1 MAFRRQDIPKTTR
14 KGKDGAPRRLYP
26 RFIRDQSMLPKIGL
40 AIDYLEGMIGRK
52 RSDLSPDVI
61 LDLFGD
67 PKVARCMLSCLAER
81 YRYRSLEF
89 AEVIG
94 KEAALALAGWDLHEP
109 ADVRALV
116 YQTANGSSSGFVGA
130 SDRSQF
136 LADIA
141 NPMGLSGAQLDT
153 LITLDAE
160 QNQQL
165 VRVGLVPDP
174 ADIVARYNANLLT
187 SVLRYA
193 LSIDICTP
201 GLERTSVEAILAR
214 CDVEARR
221 SGAESVRLI
230 GRRHTQSGWAQAGI
244 KLSRAA
250 LHLIALSPGSPDLHA
265 VIHLGDQNSELTLD
279 GKSLGGVRPAQR
291 AVADAAGIV
300 LASLLDEDVTSVR
313 RRKGDGFAGWS
324 IRRLPDPIYV
334 AEAMVIPEHVFVRD
348 ELVVPVIPIPS
359 GSGHV
364 SAMKAA
370 AMIGLQR
377 PVVALGGSE
386 AAEGVYRLA
395 TPEAARLALILE
407 AIRRDYDLEATPQKV
422 LWSELTA
429 SGWVAADRVTELFP
443 GVRAASRDPRVA

>member
-89 AEVIG
+89 SEVIG

-116 YQTANGSSSGFVGA
+116 YHTANASYDGFVCA
-130 SDRSQF
+130 ADRSRF
-136 LADIA
+136 LDEIA
-141 NPMGLSGAQLDT
+141 TPMGLSGVQLDT
-153 LITLDAE
+153 LLTLDAE

-165 VRVGLVPDP
+165 VRVGLVPE
-174 ADIVARYNANLLT
+174 AVDIVARYNANLLA

-201 GLERTSVEAILAR
+201 GLERTTVEAVLAR

-221 SGAESVRLI
+221 SGSNR
-230 GRRHTQSGWAQAGI
+230 
-244 KLSRAA
+244 
-250 LHLIALSPGSPDLHA
+250 
-265 VIHLGDQNSELTLD
+265 
-279 GKSLGGVRPAQR
+279 
-291 AVADAAGIV
+291 
-300 LASLLDEDVTSVR
+300 
-313 RRKGDGFAGWS
+313 
-324 IRRLPDPIYV
+324 
-334 AEAMVIPEHVFVRD
+334 
-348 ELVVPVIPIPS
+348 
-359 GSGHV
+359 
-364 SAMKAA
+364 SA
-370 AMIGLQR
+370 
-377 PVVALGGSE
+377 
-386 AAEGVYRLA
+386 
-395 TPEAARLALILE
+395 
-407 AIRRDYDLEATPQKV
+407 
-422 LWSELTA
+422 
-429 SGWVAADRVTELFP
+429 
-443 GVRAASRDPRVA
+443 